1 MITWMQRHKK
11 WLVITIWISTIAF
24 VGAGFVGWGSYDYGS
39 KGGVVAEVGNK
50 EVTVEEYQQEYSNI
64 YNEYSKM
71 FGPMFSKE
79 LAEQLKLKDVAFKR
93 VLEKNLIMAYGDS
106 IGFTVTDEEIAKE
119 LLKYEVFQK
128 DGKFDKNLYI
138 QVLNQNKMTPK
149 DFEESLKNSIL
160 LQKTQKLFTLNSSE
174 KEIENLSKLL
184 FIQDDITIKILSVN
198 DIQVQ
203 INQDELKSFHEAN
216 KNKYLSEISY
226 DLEIKTIPLI
236 SSNSTEDEIKVQ
248 YDKFKSDYRFEDGR
262 IKTFEEAKQQV
273 IADLDEKF
281 TKKEALSVYLKL
293 KKDEEKF
300 DKIENFVESKLPF
313 LAENIEKIN
322 EVKNGEIIKPFFENK
337 NYYIVKL
344 TNKKPSV
351 VLSFEEAKDRVT
363 LDFEKELKSKKLD
376 EMANNML
383 NGFMGDNISGV
394 TRESISKI
402 PALEQQEAANFLNQL
417 FSATKKE
424 GVIRLE
430 NKAVLYRINS
440 SNMATYDKT
449 KDELVKNAVMQ
460 VQESDLVNNLLKKLE
475 TIYPIKTSTQTKE
488 QH

>member
-106 IGFTVTDEEIAKE
+106 VGFTITDEEIAKE

-160 LQKTQKLFTLNSSE
+160 LQKTQKLFALNSSE

-184 FIQDDITIKILSVN
+184 FIQDDITIKILNLN
-198 DIQVQ
+198 DVQVQ
-203 INQDELKSFHEAN
+203 IDENELKKFHDTN
-216 KNKYLSEISY
+216 KNRYMSEVSY
-226 DLEIKTIPLI
+226 DLEVKTIPLI
-236 SSNSTEDEIKVQ
+236 SSNSTEDEIKAQ

-281 TKKEALSVYLKL
+281 TKKEALSLYLKL

-351 VLSFEEAKDRVT
+351 VLSFEDAKDRVT

-383 NGFMGDNISGV
+383 NGFTGDNISGV

-488 QH
+488 

>member
-64 YNEYSKM
+64 YNEYARM
-71 FGPMFSKE
+71 FGPMFNKE
-79 LAEQLKLKDVAFKR
+79 FAEQLKLKDVAFKR

-106 IGFTVTDEEIAKE
+106 VGFTITDEEIAKE

-138 QVLNQNKMTPK
+138 QVLNQNKMAPK

-160 LQKTQKLFTLNSSE
+160 LQKTQKLFALNSSE

-184 FIQDDITIKILSVN
+184 FIQDDITIKILNLN
-198 DIQVQ
+198 DVQVQ
-203 INQDELKSFHEAN
+203 IDENELKKFHDTN
-216 KNKYLSEISY
+216 KNRYMSEVSY
-226 DLEIKTIPLI
+226 DLEVKTIPLI
-236 SSNSTEDEIKVQ
+236 SSNSTEDEIKAQ

-281 TKKEALSVYLKL
+281 TKKEALSLYLKL

-322 EVKNGEIIKPFFENK
+322 EVKSGEIIKPFFENK

-351 VLSFEEAKDRVT
+351 VLSFEDAKDRVT

-383 NGFMGDNISGV
+383 NGFTGDNISGV

-488 QH
+488 

>member
-50 EVTVEEYQQEYSNI
+50 EVTVEDYQQEYSNI

-160 LQKTQKLFTLNSSE
+160 LQKTQKLFSLNSSE

-184 FIQDDITIKILSVN
+184 FIQDDIAIKILNLN
-198 DIQVQ
+198 DVQVQ
-203 INQDELKSFHEAN
+203 IDENELKKFHDTN
-216 KNKYLSEISY
+216 KNRYMSEVSY

-236 SSNSTEDEIKVQ
+236 PSNSTEDEIKVQ

-383 NGFMGDNISGV
+383 NGFVGDNISGV

-488 QH
+488 

>member
-394 TRESISKI
+394 TRESISKM

-475 TIYPIKTSTQTKE
+475 TIYPIKTSTQTTE
-488 QH
+488 